1 MIFHSKAKDEGFA
14 AEDRLPTAHRITP
27 LPVPPYTA
35 VETPTT
41 MARVILIEDD
51 ALVRTLLMRRMTLAG
66 WNVIPMKDGRGLGEL
81 LAHEAVDLL
90 VIDLGLPYVDGLSL
104 VEGLR
109 ARGIG
114 TPVLVISAYELPH
127 LHATVQSAGANDLV
141 QKPFDQEELM
151 ARMAM
156 LLAA

>member
-1 MIFHSKAKDEGFA
+1 
-14 AEDRLPTAHRITP
+14 
-27 LPVPPYTA
+27 
-35 VETPTT
+35 

-51 ALVRTLLMRRMTLAG
+51 ALVRTLLMRRMTLTG
-66 WNVIPMKDGRGLGEL
+66 WNVIPMKDGRGLEAL
-81 LAHEAVDLL
+81 LANEPVDLL
-90 VIDLGLPYVDGLSL
+90 VIDLGLPYVDGLAL

-109 ARGIG
+109 ARGIE

-127 LHATVQSAGANDLV
+127 LHATVQGAGANDLV
-141 QKPFDQEELM
+141 QKPFDQEELI